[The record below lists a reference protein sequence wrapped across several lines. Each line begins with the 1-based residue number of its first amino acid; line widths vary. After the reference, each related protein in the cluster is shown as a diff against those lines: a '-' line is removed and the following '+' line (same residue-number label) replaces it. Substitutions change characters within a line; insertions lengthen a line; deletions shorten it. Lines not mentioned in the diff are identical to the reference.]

1 MHRTVLCLITAVA
14 FAAPNSSDE
23 FYHAIRANDLPQLRA
38 LISNKANINIKDRHG
53 ATPLMYAA
61 AVGSVAAVKAL
72 LAAGADVRARNAFDA
87 TALMWGITNPEKV
100 RLLVD
105 AGADVNAQSKQGR
118 TALLIAASNGGSI
131 DTVRLLVAKG
141 ANANPPVDVATSTS
155 GPPVRRPGTAVILA
169 AATAGDLEMVRFF
182 IEQGVDVNGADK
194 LGNTPLQAAA
204 AAGNVQMVKLL
215 LAKGAKVDA
224 AVMDAGK
231 VKKGPVALNHLTPLM
246 FAAPFGTPDLVRT
259 LIDAGANVN
268 ARDIRD
274 MTPLMLAV
282 SSETQNTEVVRLLLE
297 KGADTKAKSV
307 LGETAL
313 DWAKKF
319 GDPALLRLLG
329 DAGKEPERVSDFARG
344 TVPADVRA
352 ALGKSVALLQQSST
366 EFFKESGCVGCH
378 HQNFTAMAV
387 AAVRKKGV
395 PVDDAAAQEQLKV
408 VTTQWMGAQEPLL
421 QRLDPPGAADTL
433 MFSLMGL
440 ATLEYPAD
448 AITDAMVLNVA
459 AEQMADG
466 SWCLGGISRPPI
478 EEGCIARA
486 ARAIRLLQW
495 YGPPGL
501 KSDFEKRIA
510 RARDYLLE
518 AQPKTTD
525 DRAML
530 LAGLKWSGA
539 SPGRVEAA
547 ALALL
552 SEQRA
557 DGGWAGNQ
565 YLATDAYA
573 TGGALD
579 ALFQS
584 GKLAAND
591 AAYRRGVD
599 FLLRTQRPDGS
610 WYVKS
615 RAVKFQPYFQS
626 GFPYDHDQWISASA
640 TAVAVIAIA
649 NGMPEQQHRA
659 AR

>member
-1 MHRTVLCLITAVA
+1 MHRAILCLITVAA
-14 FAAPNSSDE
+14 FAAPNPSDD
-23 FYHAIRANDLPQLRA
+23 FYHAIRANDLTQLRT
-38 LISNKANINIKDRHG
+38 LISNKANIDIKDRHG

-61 AVGSVAAVKAL
+61 AVGSVDAVKAL
-72 LAAGADVRARNAFDA
+72 LAAGADVKARNAFDA

-105 AGADVNAQSKQGR
+105 AGADVNARSKQGM

-131 DTVRLLVAKG
+131 DTIRLLVSKG
-141 ANANPPVDVATSTS
+141 AHANPPAEVSTSTA
-155 GPPVRRPGTAVILA
+155 GPPARRPGTAALLA
-169 AATAGDLEMVRFF
+169 SANAGDLEMVRFF
-182 IEQGVDVNGADK
+182 IEQGIDVNGADK

-204 AAGNVQMVKLL
+204 AAGNVPMVKLL

-231 VKKGPVALNHLTPLM
+231 VRKGPVALNHLTALM

-268 ARDIRD
+268 ARDIRE

-282 SSETQNTEVVRLLLE
+282 SSETQNAEVVRLLLE
-297 KGADTKAKSV
+297 KGADTRAKSAF
-307 LGETAL
+307 GETAL
-313 DWAKKF
+313 DWARKF
-319 GDPALLRLLG
+319 GDPGVLRLLG
-329 DAGKEPERVSDFARG
+329 DASKEPERVPEVGRA
-344 TVPADVRA
+344 TVPAEARTSI
-352 ALGKSVALLQQSST
+352 GKSIALLQRSST

-387 AAVRKKGV
+387 AAARKKGV
-395 PVDDAAAQEQLKV
+395 PVDDTAAQEQLKI
-408 VTTQWMGAQEPLL
+408 VTTQWTGAQEPLL
-421 QRLDPPGAADTL
+421 QRLDPPGAADTV

-440 ATLEYPAD
+440 AALEYPAD

-466 SWCLGGISRPPI
+466 SWCLGGVSRSPI

-495 YGPPGL
+495 YGPPGI
-501 KSDFEKRIA
+501 KSDFEKRIV

-539 SPGRVEAA
+539 SQERVEAA
-547 ALALL
+547 ARALL

-557 DGGWAGNQ
+557 DGGWAGNR
-565 YLATDAYA
+565 YLTSDAYA

-584 GKLAAND
+584 GKLASND

-626 GFPYDHDQWISASA
+626 GFPYDHDQWISASG

-649 NGMPEQQHRA
+649 NGMPDQQQRA
-659 AR
+659 AK